1 MVVDIFK
8 IDKKYDVIY
17 ADPPWKYRQQGSKDK
32 VRGMAKQHYST
43 MSTDDI
49 CDLPV
54 RNIARIP
61 VYKCCP
67 VVGKYKYRISLD
79 MLDFTPL
86 VLFNNY
92 WRQEWM
98 DAVAWQNF
106 LNITDINVKKLNT
119 GLRS

>member
-1 MVVDIFK
+1 MRKIVGHLNADIAG
-8 IDKKYDVIY
+8 YDLEVEFEVEDD
-17 ADPPWKYRQQGSKDK
+17 A
-32 VRGMAKQHYST
+32 
-43 MSTDDI
+43 TDDI

-106 LNITDINVKKLNT
+106 LKYNRYKCKKVKYRVKELSK
-119 GLRS
+119 R